1 MRELKYSI
9 DNNGHGLIEMPCGTG
24 KTITILSFL
33 VAYKRKRPDIINK
46 IGQGCG
52 MTQMSDFTWSFECT
66 YSQNAFQML
75 V

>member
-46 IGQGCG
+46 IGQGCK
-52 MTQMSDFTWSFECT
+52 MTPENDPGYWPDRF
-66 YSQNAFQML
+66 
-75 V
+75 